1 MSYKITESSFDRN
14 YQKLLKGVSYLLFK
28 NADNVRFIG
37 SSRFK
42 GVKAKEEKGIMLIRM
57 AKELARNRPID
68 AYTPLPFKSNRKIKN
83 QNEKKEIEKMK
94 NSVVALRRLEY
105 VNFLKNKKKYSTKK
119 ITFIQQY
126 WRQYFYCYYL
136 PCVMRIQRNI
146 RLFIQRKNK
155 KREFGI
161 SSSQLELY
169 YQMRNKTST
178 GVQANIKREKNVVTI
193 NALYNKNV
201 LTLLTKG
208 NTNKHHG
215 LRCLPGIKLKK
226 EIDQRANR
234 KHFISSYNTM
244 ETSLNSTFTIINH
257 IDKPSINES
266 FMKKP
271 SKDIFNQSSTY
282 LFTNDT
288 TIRSLRRE
296 MSSISRLL
304 LKRKKICRP
313 VFYTKKYYTK
323 KTIDDVD
330 MKIRTI
336 QRSVKERYDYV
347 EIDKRD
353 EVRLSRVIYNND
365 DKLIRWISRI
375 ATQSTRIVYMGELER
390 QSKKMRIRNRMKI
403 KAKMIFF
410 SKVNLTMNL
419 LKTAIKEH
427 RVKTLIKKK
436 NKYHNEDD
444 DKEMNNK
451 LMKIIITQF
460 NNKILF
466 ASKSYSFD
474 IMSKI
479 YRDQLKEEKLRK
491 EMEGEL
497 DDSIDT
503 VKDNNNVIYENLKSL
518 EDNNLSYISKDNIS
532 MMLSDQSKR
541 SLSQRASGFT
551 NEHSMSKLKGDKG
564 KKEIFIDDDDDDVH
578 NRSIEMKKFLKSK
591 KKNDQCKRINIKLI
605 KKDKKEKKNFLNAY
619 DIDSILM
626 KKAKSKER
634 TINQI
639 LLSTYI
645 NYLHLDSEAKR
656 RNISNEEN
664 RKVLKSKRNKKKEFE
679 SSNEEES
686 IIKDISINEKN
697 ALEDLYRDI
706 YSIRNDNTLY
716 MLKRRYKSKQQNRT
730 NFLLRDE
737 TSDKLI

>member
-1 MSYKITESSFDRN
+1 MSYKITENSFDRN

-28 NADNVRFIG
+28 NADNVRLIG

-42 GVKAKEEKGIMLIRM
+42 GIKTKEEKGFMLIRM

-68 AYTPLPFKSNRKIKN
+68 TYTPLPFKSNRKIKN

-126 WRQYFYCYYL
+126 WREYFYCYYL

-146 RLFIQRKNK
+146 RLFIQRKIK
-155 KREFGI
+155 KKEFGI
-161 SSSQLELY
+161 SSSQLELFY
-169 YQMRNKTST
+169 KMRNKTST
-178 GVQANIKREKNVVTI
+178 GVQANIKKEKNVVTI

-201 LTLLTKG
+201 LTLITKG
-208 NTNKHHG
+208 NANKHTG

-282 LFTNDT
+282 IFTNDT

-296 MSSISRLL
+296 MSSISKLL

-313 VFYTKKYYTK
+313 VFYTKKYYAK
-323 KTIDDVD
+323 KTIDDID

-336 QRSVKERYDYV
+336 QRIVKERYDYV
-347 EIDKRD
+347 DSDKRD
-353 EVRLSRVIYNND
+353 EERLSRVIYNND

-375 ATQSTRIVYMGELER
+375 AAQSTRIVYMGELER
-390 QSKKMRIRNRMKI
+390 QSKRMRIRNRMKI

-427 RVKTLIKKK
+427 RVKSLIKKST
-436 NKYHNEDD
+436 KYLKQD

-451 LMKIIITQF
+451 LMKILSIQLY
-460 NNKILF
+460 NKIIF

-474 IMSKI
+474 IISKI

-491 EMEGEL
+491 EL
-497 DDSIDT
+497 DRDIDDSIDT
-503 VKDNNNVIYENLKSL
+503 VKDNNTVIFENINSL
-518 EDNNLSYISKDNIS
+518 EDNNLSCISKDNIS
-532 MMLSDQSKR
+532 MMLSEQSKR

-564 KKEIFIDDDDDDVH
+564 KKELFIDDDYDDAL
-578 NRSIEMKKFLKSK
+578 NRSVEMNKFLKSK
-591 KKNDQCKRINIKLI
+591 KKNERCKRINIKLI
-605 KKDKKEKKNFLNAY
+605 KKEKKENENFFNAY

-634 TINQI
+634 SINQI

-645 NYLHLDSEAKR
+645 NSLHLKSEG
-656 RNISNEEN
+656 NEEN
-664 RKVLKSKRNKKKEFE
+664 RKVLKSKKNKKTEFE
-679 SSNEEES
+679 LSNEES
-686 IIKDISINEKN
+686 IVKDISINKS
-697 ALEDLYRDI
+697 LEDLYRDI

-716 MLKRRYKSKQQNRT
+716 MLKRRYKSKQQKRT
-730 NFLLRDE
+730 NILLRDE

>member
-1 MSYKITESSFDRN
+1 
-14 YQKLLKGVSYLLFK
+14 
-28 NADNVRFIG
+28 
-37 SSRFK
+37 
-42 GVKAKEEKGIMLIRM
+42 
-57 AKELARNRPID
+57 
-68 AYTPLPFKSNRKIKN
+68 
-83 QNEKKEIEKMK
+83 
-94 NSVVALRRLEY
+94 
-105 VNFLKNKKKYSTKK
+105 
-119 ITFIQQY
+119 
-126 WRQYFYCYYL
+126 
-136 PCVMRIQRNI
+136 
-146 RLFIQRKNK
+146 
-155 KREFGI
+155 
-161 SSSQLELY
+161 
-169 YQMRNKTST
+169 
-178 GVQANIKREKNVVTI
+178 
-193 NALYNKNV
+193 
-201 LTLLTKG
+201 
-208 NTNKHHG
+208 
-215 LRCLPGIKLKK
+215 
-226 EIDQRANR
+226 
-234 KHFISSYNTM
+234 
-244 ETSLNSTFTIINH
+244 
-257 IDKPSINES
+257 
-266 FMKKP
+266 
-271 SKDIFNQSSTY
+271 
-282 LFTNDT
+282 
-288 TIRSLRRE
+288 
-296 MSSISRLL
+296 
-304 LKRKKICRP
+304 
-313 VFYTKKYYTK
+313 
-323 KTIDDVD
+323 
-330 MKIRTI
+330 
-336 QRSVKERYDYV
+336 
-347 EIDKRD
+347 
-353 EVRLSRVIYNND
+353 
-365 DKLIRWISRI
+365 
-375 ATQSTRIVYMGELER
+375 
-390 QSKKMRIRNRMKI
+390 
-403 KAKMIFF
+403 
-410 SKVNLTMNL
+410 
-419 LKTAIKEH
+419 
-427 RVKTLIKKK
+427 
-436 NKYHNEDD
+436 
-444 DKEMNNK
+444 MNNK

-716 MLKRRYKSKQQNRT
+716 MLKHRYKSKQQNRT